1 MGVSQSTIAA
11 AMNLPLAQA
20 DPEIGAA
27 IQADIE
33 RQNHKILLIAS
44 ENYVSRAVMEAT
56 GSVLTNKYAE
66 GYPSR
71 RYYGGCE
78 NVDVVELIA
87 IERAKQLFGADHANV
102 QPHAGS
108 QANMAAYFA
117 FMQPGDTFLAMELA
131 HGGHLTHGSSV
142 NFSGILY
149 RPCYYGVSPA
159 TEMLDYDEI
168 ERLAKEC
175 RPRVIMT
182 GATVYPR
189 IIDFARFRK
198 IADSVGAI
206 LIADIAHIAGLVA
219 AGEHPSPC
227 PHCDV
232 VTFTTHKTLRG
243 PRSGIILCKAEH
255 AKAIDKA
262 VFPGLQGGPL
272 MHVIAAKAVCLKEAM
287 EPSFVDYQRAI
298 RANASALAD
307 GLARRGLRLVSGGTD
322 NHLML
327 ADLTPLG
334 ITGKT
339 AQEALD
345 EVGIVVNKNMIPF
358 DKQKPMVTSGI
369 RIGTPCVTTR
379 GMGVREMDTIA
390 DLIMRC
396 LTNLGDAPR
405 AVAARQEV
413 AREARA
419 LADAFPVYSESCE
432 LRIGGACRQA

>member
-1 MGVSQSTIAA
+1 LGVSEGTLLNGID
-11 AMNLPLAQA
+11 LPLSQV
-20 DPEIGAA
+20 DPEIAEA
-27 IQADIE
+27 IRAETE
-33 RQNHKILLIAS
+33 RQSHKILLIAS
-44 ENYVSRAVMEAT
+44 ENYASRAVMEAT

-66 GYPSR
+66 GYPSK

-78 NVDVVELIA
+78 NADTVESIA
-87 IERAKQLFGADHANV
+87 IERAKQLFGAEHANV

-117 FMQPGDTFLAMELA
+117 FMQPGDTILAMELA
-131 HGGHLTHGSSV
+131 HGGHITHGSPV
-142 NFSGILY
+142 NFSGMLY
-149 RPCYYGVSPA
+149 KPCYYGVRPD
-159 TEMLDYDEI
+159 TEVLDYDEI
-168 ERLAKEC
+168 ERLAARC

-189 IIDFARFRK
+189 TIHFERFRK

-232 VTFTTHKTLRG
+232 VTLTTHKTLRG
-243 PRSGIILCKAEH
+243 PRSGIILCKAEY
-255 AKAIDKA
+255 AKAIDRA

-272 MHVIAAKAVCLKEAM
+272 VHVIAAKAVSLKEAM
-287 EPSFVDYQRAI
+287 QPSFVDYQRAI
-298 RANASALAD
+298 RRNAAALAD

-322 NHLML
+322 THLML
-327 ADLTPLG
+327 ADLTPMG
-334 ITGKT
+334 ITGKA

-358 DKQKPMVTSGI
+358 DKQTPVVTSGI
-369 RIGTPCVTTR
+369 RVGTPCLTTR
-379 GMGVREMDTIA
+379 RMGEREMEIVA
-390 DLIMRC
+390 DLIVRC
-396 LTNLGDAPR
+396 LANLGGSPA
-405 AVAARQEV
+405 AVAARREV

-419 LADAFPVYSESCE
+419 LADAFPVY
-432 LRIGGACRQA
+432 

>member
-1 MGVSQSTIAA
+1 LGISESALA
-11 AMNLPLAQA
+11 SRMNLPLSEV
-20 DPEIGAA
+20 DPEIAEA
-27 IQADIE
+27 IDAE
-33 RQNHKILLIAS
+33 TRRQNRKILMIAS

-66 GYPSR
+66 GYPSK

-78 NVDVVELIA
+78 NVDFVESLA
-87 IERAKQLFGADHANV
+87 IERAKELFGADHANV

-117 FMQPGDTFLAMELA
+117 FMKPGDTFLAMELA
-131 HGGHLTHGSSV
+131 HGGHLTHGSGV
-142 NFSGILY
+142 NFSGTLY
-149 RPCYYGVSPA
+149 NPCYYGVSA
-159 TEMLDYDEI
+159 ETEMLDYDHI
-168 ERLAKEC
+168 ERLANEC

-189 IIDFARFRK
+189 IIDFERFRK

-219 AGEHPSPC
+219 GGEHPSPV

-243 PRSGIILCKAEH
+243 PRSGMILCKAEH

-272 MHVIAAKAVCLKEAM
+272 MHVVAAKAVSLKEAM
-287 EPSFVDYQRAI
+287 EPSFADYQRSI
-298 RANASALAD
+298 RRNAAALAD
-307 GLARRGLRLVSGGTD
+307 ALGKRGLRLVSGGTD

-327 ADLTPLG
+327 ADLTPMG
-334 ITGKT
+334 ITGKA

-358 DKQKPMVTSGI
+358 DKEKPTVTSGI

-379 GMGVREMDTIA
+379 GMTEVEMQIIA
-390 DLIMRC
+390 DLIVRC
-396 LTNLGDAPR
+396 LRNLGDSSE

-413 AREARA
+413 AQEIRA
-419 LADAFPVYSESCE
+419 LADAFPVY
-432 LRIGGACRQA
+432 

>member
-1 MGVSQSTIAA
+1 MGISESALA
-11 AMNLPLAQA
+11 SRMNLPLSEV
-20 DPEIGAA
+20 DPEIAEA
-27 IQADIE
+27 IDAE
-33 RQNHKILLIAS
+33 TRRQNRKILMIAS

-66 GYPSR
+66 GYPSK

-78 NVDVVELIA
+78 NVDFVESLA
-87 IERAKQLFGADHANV
+87 IERAKELFGADHANV

-117 FMQPGDTFLAMELA
+117 FMKPGDTFLAMELA
-131 HGGHLTHGSSV
+131 HGGHLTHGSGV
-142 NFSGILY
+142 NFSGTLY
-149 RPCYYGVSPA
+149 NPCYYGVSA
-159 TEMLDYDEI
+159 ETEMLDYDHI
-168 ERLAKEC
+168 ERLANEC

-189 IIDFARFRK
+189 IIDFERFRK

-219 AGEHPSPC
+219 GGEHPSPV

-243 PRSGIILCKAEH
+243 PRSGMILCKAEH

-272 MHVIAAKAVCLKEAM
+272 MHVVAAKAVSLKEAM
-287 EPSFVDYQRAI
+287 EPSFADYQRSI
-298 RANASALAD
+298 RRNAAALAD
-307 GLARRGLRLVSGGTD
+307 ALGKRGLRLVSGGTD

-327 ADLTPLG
+327 ADLTPMG
-334 ITGKT
+334 ITGKA

-358 DKQKPMVTSGI
+358 DKEKPTVTSGI

-379 GMGVREMDTIA
+379 GMTEVEMQIIA
-390 DLIMRC
+390 DLIVRC
-396 LTNLGDAPR
+396 LRNLGDSSE

-413 AREARA
+413 AQEIRA
-419 LADAFPVYSESCE
+419 LADAFPVY
-432 LRIGGACRQA
+432 

>member
-1 MGVSQSTIAA
+1 MGVSERAIAKGLD
-11 AMNLPLAQA
+11 LPLSQV
-20 DPEIGAA
+20 DPEIAEA
-27 IQADIE
+27 IQADID

-44 ENYVSRAVMEAT
+44 ENYVSRAVLEAT

-66 GYPSR
+66 GYPNR

-78 NVDVVELIA
+78 NVDVVEAIA
-87 IERAKQLFGADHANV
+87 IERAKELFGADHANV

-131 HGGHLTHGSSV
+131 HGGHLTHGSAV

-149 RPCYYGVSPA
+149 KPCYYGVSPT
-159 TEMLDYDEI
+159 TEVFDYDEI

-182 GATVYPR
+182 GATAYPR
-189 IIDFARFRK
+189 IIDFERFRK
-198 IADSVGAI
+198 IADAVGAI
-206 LIADIAHIAGLVA
+206 LMADIAHIAGLVA
-219 AGEHPSPC
+219 AGEHPSPV
-227 PHCDV
+227 PYCDV

-243 PRSGIILCKAEH
+243 PRSGMILCKAEH

-287 EPSFVDYQRAI
+287 EPSFTDYQRAI
-298 RANASALAD
+298 RRNAAALAD
-307 GLARRGLRLVSGGTD
+307 GLAKRGLRLVSGGTD

-327 ADLTPLG
+327 ADVTPLG
-334 ITGKT
+334 ITGKI

-358 DKQKPMVTSGI
+358 DKEKPMVTSGI

-379 GMGVREMDTIA
+379 GMTESDMQTIA
-390 DLIMRC
+390 GLIVRC
-396 LTNLGDAPR
+396 LTNLGEAPA

-419 LADAFPVYSESCE
+419 LADAFPVY
-432 LRIGGACRQA
+432 

>member
-1 MGVSQSTIAA
+1 MGVSEGTLLNGID
-11 AMNLPLAQA
+11 LPLSQV
-20 DPEIGAA
+20 DPEIAEA
-27 IQADIE
+27 IRAETE
-33 RQNHKILLIAS
+33 RQSHKILLIAS
-44 ENYVSRAVMEAT
+44 ENYASRAVMEAT

-66 GYPSR
+66 GYPSK

-78 NVDVVELIA
+78 NADTVESIA
-87 IERAKQLFGADHANV
+87 IERAKQLFGAEHANV

-117 FMQPGDTFLAMELA
+117 FMQPGDTILAMELA
-131 HGGHLTHGSSV
+131 HGGHITHGSPV
-142 NFSGILY
+142 NFSGMLY
-149 RPCYYGVSPA
+149 KPCYYGVRPD
-159 TEMLDYDEI
+159 TEVLDYDEI
-168 ERLAKEC
+168 ERLAARC

-189 IIDFARFRK
+189 TIHFERFRK

-232 VTFTTHKTLRG
+232 VTLTTHKTLRG
-243 PRSGIILCKAEH
+243 PRSGIILCKAEY
-255 AKAIDKA
+255 AKAIDRA

-272 MHVIAAKAVCLKEAM
+272 VHVIAAKAVSLKEAM
-287 EPSFVDYQRAI
+287 QPSFVDYQRAI
-298 RANASALAD
+298 RRNAAALAD

-322 NHLML
+322 THLML
-327 ADLTPLG
+327 ADLTPMG
-334 ITGKT
+334 ITGKA

-358 DKQKPMVTSGI
+358 DKQTPVVTSGI
-369 RIGTPCVTTR
+369 RVGTPCLTTR
-379 GMGVREMDTIA
+379 RMGEREMETVA
-390 DLIMRC
+390 DLIVRC
-396 LTNLGDAPR
+396 LANLGGSPA
-405 AVAARQEV
+405 AVAARREI

-419 LADAFPVYSESCE
+419 LADAFPVY
-432 LRIGGACRQA
+432 

>member
-1 MGVSQSTIAA
+1 VGVSESIL
-11 AMNLPLAQA
+11 MSEINLPLEQV
-20 DPEIGAA
+20 DPEIADA
-27 IQADIE
+27 IRRDTD

-66 GYPSR
+66 GYPNK

-78 NVDVVELIA
+78 NADLVETIA
-87 IERAKQLFGADHANV
+87 IERAKELFGAEHANA

-117 FMQPGDTFLAMELA
+117 FMKPGDTLLAMELA
-131 HGGHLTHGSSV
+131 HGGHLTHGSPV
-142 NFSGILY
+142 NFSGTLY
-149 RPCYYGVSPA
+149 RPCAYGVDPE
-159 TEMLDYDEI
+159 TELLDYDVI
-168 ERLAKEC
+168 QRLANEC
-175 RPRVIMT
+175 HPRVIMT

-189 IIDFARFRK
+189 YIDFERFRK

-219 AGEHPSPC
+219 AGEHPSPV
-227 PHCDV
+227 PYCDV

-243 PRSGIILCKAEH
+243 PRSGMILCKAEH
-255 AKAIDKA
+255 AKAIDRA

-272 MHVIAAKAVCLKEAM
+272 VHVMAAKAVCLKEAM
-287 EPSFVDYQRAI
+287 QPSFKDYQRQI
-298 RANASALAD
+298 RRNANVLAD

-322 NHLML
+322 THLML
-327 ADLTPLG
+327 ADLTPMS
-334 ITGKT
+334 ITGKA

-345 EVGIVVNKNMIPF
+345 EIGIVTNKNMIPF
-358 DKQKPMVTSGI
+358 DKEKPMVTSGI

-379 GMGVREMDTIA
+379 GMKEREMETIA
-390 DLIMRC
+390 ELIIRC
-396 LTNLGDAPR
+396 LGNLGDSPK
-405 AVAARQEV
+405 AVAARQDV

-419 LADAFPVYSESCE
+419 LADMFPVYV
-432 LRIGGACRQA
+432 